1 MPQFYSQEEAEAIL
15 TKAVG
20 RQPGGTV
27 SHEQLLAMAE
37 ELGITPQEVEAVL
50 GEAREAEDGAKLR
63 LEFIGM
69 RRATFWPH
77 LIPYLLVNFML
88 LFINMKSGGFPWVLF
103 PLLGWG
109 IGLACHAVAVLPTR
123 GPEFEHQFGEWKSAK
138 LKREQRR
145 ERRSTAKA
153 SKATAE
159 PQTEAAVSN
168 ETVTEAASQPAPQT
182 IVTTAALPEQEQAVL
197 RQGNSG

>member
-15 TKAVG
+15 TKAAR
-20 RQPGGTV
+20 RQPSGTV

-37 ELGITPQEVEAVL
+37 ELGITPQEVEAVI
-50 GEAREAEDGAKLR
+50 GEVREAHDDAKLR

-77 LIPYLLVNFML
+77 LIPYLLLNLML
-88 LFINMKSGGFPWVLF
+88 IFINWRTSSGFPWALF

-123 GPEFEHQFGEWKSAK
+123 GPEFERQFAEWKGEK
-138 LKREQRR
+138 LKKERRR
-145 ERRSTAKA
+145 ERRSAAEA
-153 SKATAE
+153 SKDVVEAQVETSADC
-159 PQTEAAVSN
+159 PQ
-168 ETVTEAASQPAPQT
+168 VTEPAAQSTVAIHTQPEP
-182 IVTTAALPEQEQAVL
+182 EQAVL